1 MKTLIAI
8 IILFAVGC
16 SKEPEDNTI
25 GKDGGITDEEFKRL
39 QKENPEYFSK
49 DKKKDKWIYRRRKKN
64 NYSRRE
70 GKKTN
75 G

>member
-1 MKTLIAI
+1 MKTLITI

-25 GKDGGITDEEFKRL
+25 GEEFKRL

-49 DKKKDKWIYRRRKKN
+49 DKKKDK
-64 NYSRRE
+64 
-70 GKKTN
+70 
-75 G
+75 

>member
-1 MKTLIAI
+1 MKTLFTI

-16 SKEPEDNTI
+16 SKVPEDNTI

-49 DKKKDKWIYRRRKKN
+49 EKKKDK
-64 NYSRRE
+64 
-70 GKKTN
+70 
-75 G
+75 